1 MNKTYK
7 LPSEFEEIPN
17 RMSDGD
23 VVFWMKSNDVNWSFI
38 NMFKGFTSIRDETI
52 SEWLNISVRTLRNY
66 KKPENRIKEN
76 IKEHILLLLS
86 LFKHGIEVF
95 GSIENFNQWLN
106 SENFYFDGLNPESFL
121 NTISGIRFLDDR
133 LTGMEY
139 GDNA

>member
-1 MNKTYK
+1 MNKANKY
-7 LPSEFEEIPN
+7 PDEFNEIPN

-23 VVFWMKSNDVNWSFI
+23 IVFWMKANDINWSFI
-38 NMFKGFTSIRDETI
+38 NMFKGFTSIPDETI
-52 SEWLNISVRTLRNY
+52 SDWLNISVRSFRNY

-86 LFKHGIEVF
+86 LFKHGNEVF
-95 GSIENFNQWLN
+95 GSIDDFKQWLN
-106 SENFYFDGLNPESFL
+106 SENFYFDGFKPETFL
-121 NTISGIRFLDDR
+121 NTVSGIRFIDDN